1 MTKRVDLDAV
11 EARAVA
17 ATPGPWGLRDHE
29 GLSAICH
36 PCGWVLED
44 SADAD
49 MRDRRFIAHA
59 REDIP
64 ALLAEVRALREVAEA
79 ARELARAARYGTEP
93 SYNACADLDAALAKL
108 GVP

>member
-1 MTKRVDLDAV
+1 M
-11 EARAVA
+11 
-17 ATPGPWGLRDHE
+17 
-29 GLSAICH
+29 
-36 PCGWVLED
+36 LED

-79 ARELARAARYGTEP
+79 ARELPDGG
-93 SYNACADLDAALAKL
+93 AALVEVVYGEGPTAL
-108 GVP
+108 MAAALRG